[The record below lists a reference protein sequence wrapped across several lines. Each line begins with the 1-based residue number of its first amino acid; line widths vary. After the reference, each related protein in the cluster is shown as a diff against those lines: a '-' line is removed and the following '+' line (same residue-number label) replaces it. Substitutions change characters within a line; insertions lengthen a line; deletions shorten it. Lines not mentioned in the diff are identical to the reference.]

1 MARQTATSSPVSLF
15 PFLAVLMCTIGAL
28 VLLLIMISAR
38 LRASAIAETVA
49 RQTVPTPTDEQTT
62 PAGKT
67 NIPEPT
73 APVPESLRREP
84 FVSEPPPPELASAD
98 QLELLRELEVQSQ
111 RLQASL
117 EDRTARLQ
125 GIEQKSQALRQQL
138 DGLRKQELE
147 LQRQLNQAT
156 LSREQADRR
165 SFELKAETEQVREL
179 LRQSDELLTAQKQRL
194 ASPRYAIVPFDG
206 QTGTVR
212 QPIVIEC
219 RENSI
224 RFVAED
230 ITLRTDELVDYS
242 PSHNPLLAG
251 VRALSAYW
259 TEQNR
264 AAGRAS
270 SEPYALLL
278 VRPDGSK
285 EFKVARILLET
296 IVGQYG
302 YELIDVDFQYET
314 PGTTPE
320 AVAQCRA
327 AIERAVAIG
336 PDPAIALR
344 PHLERSPIQ
353 PGASRS
359 MAAIPRVVDSGRLVH
374 GPVPASNFF
383 ESSEFQQRKPEAGA
397 IASQTITNSR
407 RTPGVVSADTA
418 GRISR
423 HPESPP
429 QTDISRTALPSA
441 TGTGPLQG
449 VQANSTSTADI
460 TPGQKTETDAVA
472 ATPADSTP
480 GGSSSSKRSLPLDS
494 ASADTASN
502 SSSSRMIES
511 DRKVKPR
518 RRWGI
523 DNPGAT
529 LGLEQPIALIV
540 TDRRVVIARR
550 YQVTR
555 QADRSSADIVNRTV
569 SAIDRIALEWGP
581 PPEKFYWTPQVTL
594 TVPEQP
600 DEVAML
606 LEKTLKELGV
616 DVEVRSASGQATQ

>member
-49 RQTVPTPTDEQTT
+49 RQTVPADEQTT
-62 PAGKT
+62 PAIKT
-67 NIPEPT
+67 DLPEPT
-73 APVPESLRREP
+73 VPAPESPRPEP
-84 FVSEPPPPELASAD
+84 SITKPPSAELASAD
-98 QLELLRELEVQSQ
+98 QLDLLRELEAQSQ

-117 EDRTARLQ
+117 DDRAARLQ

-138 DGLRKQELE
+138 DNLRKQEQE

-179 LRQSDELLTAQKQRL
+179 LRQSDELLAAQKQRL
-194 ASPRYAIVPFDG
+194 AAPRYAIVPFDG

-242 PSHNPLLAG
+242 PGHNPLLAG

-264 AAGRAS
+264 AAGRVA

-278 VRPDGSK
+278 IRPDGSR

-302 YELIDVDFQYET
+302 YELVDVDFQYEI

-327 AIERAVAIG
+327 AIERTVAIG

-359 MAAIPRVVDSGRLVH
+359 VAAIPRIVDSGRLVH
-374 GPVPASNFF
+374 GPVPASGFF
-383 ESSEFQQRKPEAGA
+383 ESSQFQQRNPEAGT
-397 IASQTITNSR
+397 IASQSITNSR
-407 RTPGVVSADTA
+407 RASGAMSPDA
-418 GRISR
+418 GSRISR

-429 QTDISRTALPSA
+429 QSGIPRTATPAA

-449 VQANSTSTADI
+449 TQANSTSSGDFDSERNGAA
-460 TPGQKTETDAVA
+460 DAV
-472 ATPADSTP
+472 TSTQTGSTP
-480 GGSSSSKRSLPLDS
+480 SGSSSSKRALPLEATSTDIV
-494 ASADTASN
+494 SN
-502 SSSSRMIES
+502 SKPGRTIES
-511 DRKVKPR
+511 DRKVKTR

-529 LGLEQPIALIV
+529 LGLEQPVALIV
-540 TDRRVVIARR
+540 TDRRVVIASR

-555 QADRSSADIVNRTV
+555 LADRSSLDIVNRTV

-606 LEKTLKELGV
+606 LEQTLKELGV
-616 DVEVRSASGQATQ
+616 DVDVRIASGQATP